1 MHSATAG
8 LSHCHCDCR
17 DSDGR
22 RCREQDL
29 TWKSFFSAMV
39 STFTI
44 NLCISTYRGDYG
56 GINDPGLLSFGA
68 FVSNPYTYAAP
79 FPPCPARRCIA

>member
-1 MHSATAG
+1 MLTS
-8 LSHCHCDCR
+8 
-17 DSDGR
+17 DSSSVA
-22 RCREQDL
+22 CEHKDL

-44 NLCISTYRGDYG
+44 NLCISTYRGDFG

-68 FVSNPYTYAAP
+68 FVSNPYTYAPAP
-79 FPPCPARRCIA
+79 THTPP

>member
-8 LSHCHCDCR
+8 LTVTVGTLTVDVAAP
-17 DSDGR
+17 
-22 RCREQDL
+22 QDL

>member
-1 MHSATAG
+1 
-8 LSHCHCDCR
+8 
-17 DSDGR
+17 
-22 RCREQDL
+22 
-29 TWKSFFSAMV
+29 MV

-79 FPPCPARRCIA
+79 FPPCPARRGRIA